1 MTRPKAEAFF
11 SGSRDR
17 CGRASAR
24 ASGIVSGRDPRRPRL
39 VAGLLALGWGVC
51 LVWALSSG
59 PAQPFSLGEIGR
71 GALAALGLGEP
82 LEGAAQTIW
91 RLRAL
96 RALAALAVGGALAL
110 SGALLQGLFQNVL
123 ASPGVLG
130 VTSGASLGAS
140 LALAAIGGF
149 GPGIT
154 LADGA
159 TFGPLFVTLGA
170 LVGALLVLVPLLLVA
185 GGGGRLSVPALL
197 LAGMAVNALC
207 AGLLAGLQ
215 SLTLSDFEVARAL
228 FAWSFGTL
236 DDRSGT
242 QVTLVWIAL
251 ALGLLAAP
259 FVARELD
266 LLAGG
271 EEDAAALGVAVRR
284 MRLAVLLLSAALAAA
299 AVAVVGQ
306 ILFVGLI
313 VPHVV
318 RLLTGSGH
326 RTLLP
331 LSALGG
337 GLLVLGTDA
346 LQRRFLPGVDLR
358 PGVTMSLLGAPF
370 FVWLL
375 VRMRAE
381 VRAW

>member
-1 MTRPKAEAFF
+1 L
-11 SGSRDR
+11 
-17 CGRASAR
+17 GRGALKE
-24 ASGIVSGRDPRRPRL
+24 PRRPRL

-51 LVWALSSG
+51 LLWALSSG

-71 GALAALGLGEP
+71 GALAAFGLGEP
-82 LEGAAQTIW
+82 LAGSAQTIW

-96 RALAALAVGGALAL
+96 RALAALAVGGSLAL

-154 LADGA
+154 LAGGA
-159 TFGPLFVTLGA
+159 ALGPLFVTLGA
-170 LVGALLVLVPLLLVA
+170 LVGALVVLVPLLLVA

-251 ALGLLAAP
+251 VLGVLAVP

-271 EEDAAALGVAVRR
+271 EEDAAAMGVAVKR
-284 MRLAVLLLSAALAAA
+284 MRLAVLFLSAALAAA

-318 RLLTGSGH
+318 RLLTGSAH

-331 LSALGG
+331 LLVLGG

-370 FVWLL
+370 FLWLL

>member
-1 MTRPKAEAFF
+1 
-11 SGSRDR
+11 
-17 CGRASAR
+17 
-24 ASGIVSGRDPRRPRL
+24 
-39 VAGLLALGWGVC
+39 VAALLALGWGAC
-51 LVWALSSG
+51 FLWSLSSG
-59 PAQPFSLGEIGR
+59 PAQPFALGEIAR
-71 GALAALGLGEP
+71 GAGAALGLGEP
-82 LEGAAQTIW
+82 LDGAAQAIW

-96 RALAALAVGGALAL
+96 RALAALAVGGSLAL

-140 LALAAIGGF
+140 LALAVLGGY
-149 GPGIT
+149 GPGIV
-154 LADGA
+154 ANGA
-159 TFGPLFVTLGA
+159 ALGPVLVTLGSLAGA
-170 LVGALLVLVPLLLVA
+170 LVVLVPLLFVA

-236 DDRSGT
+236 DDRSGA
-242 QVTLVWIAL
+242 QVALVWAAL
-251 ALGLLAAP
+251 LLGVLAAP

-271 EEDAAALGVAVRR
+271 EEDAAALGVAVQR
-284 MRLAVLLLSAALAAA
+284 MRLAVLFLAATLAAA

-313 VPHVV
+313 VPHIV
-318 RLLTGSGH
+318 RMLSGSAH

-337 GLLVLGTDA
+337 GLFVLGTDA
-346 LQRRFLPGVDLR
+346 LQRRLLPGVDLR

-370 FVWLL
+370 FLWLL